1 MSLVCGRRGP
11 PGGGGCRHVST
22 SATDVSHAHL
32 YLSALNHGAV
42 KSLSCSFRVTT
53 ICECYKTES
62 LHARQTKH
70 ALKTASLKKQRATK
84 MNINALRNVRSD
96 GSAWRVST
104 LTRGAR
110 VSCLCTST

>member
-1 MSLVCGRRGP
+1 MLKL
-11 PGGGGCRHVST
+11 H
-22 SATDVSHAHL
+22 SATDGSLLSHAHL

-42 KSLSCSFRVTT
+42 KTLSCSLRITT

-84 MNINALRNVRSD
+84 INIYALHIHLNILVKYRENIIESI
-96 GSAWRVST
+96 T
-104 LTRGAR
+104 LI
-110 VSCLCTST
+110 L